1 MSRVTIRFLSVC
13 WLLLILALLLVVAS
27 VPASPRAQQGKAAPA
42 NDEEQ
47 EPQPRFVEF
56 KGVRIGMSADEARN
70 KLGTP
75 RDKSDELDLYVFN
88 EKQAVQVVYDKS
100 RMVSAI
106 SIDFMGGADAP
117 PAKDVLGGDIQA
129 KTDGS
134 LYKIIRYPKA
144 GYWVSY
150 SRTAGDSPL
159 VSITI
164 QKIEK

>member
-1 MSRVTIRFLSVC
+1 MSRVKIRFLSVR
-13 WLLLILALLLVVAS
+13 WLLLILALLLVAS
-27 VPASPRAQQGKAAPA
+27 YVPASSRAQQGKAARA
-42 NDEEQ
+42 DDEEQ

-56 KGVRIGMSADEARN
+56 KGVRIGMSADEARK

-75 RDKSDELDLYVFN
+75 RDQSDELDLYVFN

-117 PAKDVLGGDIQA
+117 PAKDVLGGDIQP

-134 LYKIIRYPKA
+134 LYKIIRYRKA